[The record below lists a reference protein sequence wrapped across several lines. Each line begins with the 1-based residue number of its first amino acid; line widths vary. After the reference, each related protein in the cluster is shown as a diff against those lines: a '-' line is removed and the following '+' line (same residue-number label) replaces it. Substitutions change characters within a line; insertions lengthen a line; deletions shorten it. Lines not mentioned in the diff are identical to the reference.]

1 MILQDLAKLYD
12 QLIDDENAEISPP
25 GFSKV
30 NINYLLSLG
39 PNGKLLDI
47 LYVFVEQESGKKKI
61 EKPLR
66 LNLPEAMKRTVG
78 IAPNLLWDN
87 PAYVLGIVDQT
98 KTEEYCKVRFE
109 AFRENNLEFLE
120 NADCP
125 EAVALKNFL
134 RRYTQT
140 DLAQHPIVQAKKD
153 DLLSTSGF
161 LTFQFEP
168 TKKLISDAPQIRRLI
183 STQWH
188 TPDSDSVE
196 AQCLITGEIA
206 PVQRLHAAIKGIAG
220 GQSTGGS
227 IVSFNDRAYESY
239 GKEKKQGLNAPVSE
253 AAAFAYTTSL
263 NYLLSVDN
271 PHKRIQLGDSTVVY
285 WAESNNPAYAD
296 LFQAM
301 LNPDW
306 SFDRNP
312 EEQTQANKTYDNEMT
327 EVLAKIARTIRD
339 GASLDFRS
347 LNTGLDSA
355 TTFHVLGLAPN
366 AARISIR
373 FYEKAAFSKIIA
385 KLVQHHEDISMGQE
399 RPWSVW
405 RILKETI
412 SPKAS
417 KQEASPLLA
426 GALMRSILT
435 GLPYPVA
442 LYYAILNRVR
452 ADNDDPSKGVYKVSA
467 LKAGIIKA
475 CLLRKY
481 RNQGNNDYQE
491 VLTMSLNS
499 KSDNQAYLLGRL
511 FAVLEKAQEDAARPA
526 TLNATIKDRYFTA
539 ACANPAST
547 FPVLLRLS
555 QHHISKSDWGK
566 SSERRIGE
574 IMELLEID
582 KAPFPKR
589 LNMDEQ
595 GVFILGYYHQRN
607 DFYKSRKNE
616 IDENLEP
623 IKGIQE
629 DLFRSN

>member
-12 QLIDDENAEISPP
+12 QLVNDENPEISPL

-30 NINYLLSLG
+30 NINFLLNLG
-39 PNGKLLDI
+39 SDGELLDI
-47 LYVFVEQESGKKKI
+47 LYVFVEKEIGKKKI
-61 EKPLR
+61 ELAQKR
-66 LNLPEAMKRTVG
+66 FLPEEVIRPGNVVA
-78 IAPNLLWDN
+78 NLLWDN
-87 PAYVLGIVDQT
+87 KTYVLGIRDENVH
-98 KTEEYCKVRFE
+98 EEDCKRKFE
-109 AFRENNLEFLE
+109 AFRKKNLEFIEKLSS
-120 NADCP
+120 P
-125 EAVALKNFL
+125 EAVAFKNFL
-134 RRYTQT
+134 ERYSQDDFETMS
-140 DLAQHPIVQAKKD
+140 LVQSKREEMLKA
-153 DLLSTSGF
+153 TGN

-168 TKKLISDAPQIRRLI
+168 TKELIANSAEIWQAVSNLWNAPK
-183 STQWH
+183 
-188 TPDSDSVE
+188 PDSILG
-196 AQCLITGEIA
+196 QCLITGKIA
-206 PVQRLHAAIKGIAG
+206 PVQRIHPRIKGMEGVQSSG
-220 GQSTGGS
+220 GA
-227 IVSFNDRAYESY
+227 IVSFKSRAYESY
-239 GKEKKQGLNAPVSE
+239 GKEQKQGLNAPVSE
-253 AAAFAYTTSL
+253 MAAFAYTAGL
-263 NYLLSVDN
+263 NYLLSGEN
-271 PHKRIQLGDSTVVY
+271 PHKKIQMADTTVVY
-285 WAESNNPAYAD
+285 WAEGNNPAYAD

-327 EVLAKIARTIRD
+327 EVLAKIARTIQD
-339 GASLDFRS
+339 GTSLDFRS

-539 ACANPAST
+539 ACANPASI

-555 QHHISKSDWGK
+555 HYYFSKSDWGK
-566 SSERRIGE
+566 SSERRVGE

-623 IKGIQE
+623 IKGI
-629 DLFRSN
+629 